1 MYGLAV
7 DREAD
12 MSLMQQLTGQIRQK
26 VLEKSMKSGERL
38 PPSRSLA
45 NELGIARNTVI
56 QVYEQLIAEGYLE
69 SRTGSGTYVVDLAGC
84 PECRMDSA
92 CSVEPATAKWQSPK
106 SSDVIRFNPGN
117 PDALHFPVTSWAKY
131 LKEACLGAN
140 SASFG
145 YGPAAGE
152 WKLRCAL
159 VQYLY
164 RSKGIS
170 CQLSQ
175 IMIIPGMAR
184 GVELMAKVLAGVGGV
199 VVVEDPCIDFVQHIL
214 RLGGNKVCPVP
225 VDRCGMVTEELPED
239 VPVRLIYTVPS
250 HQFPTGAVMHISR
263 RLQLLD
269 YARRMDA
276 YIIEDDYDSEYRY
289 ESGPIQSLRHLDS
302 ERVIYM
308 GTFSK
313 ILSPTLRLGYLI
325 VPQHLSEWL
334 SSAMEHVNLR
344 SAVMEQIALTEF
356 IEASLLDRHVYRMKK
371 VYEKK
376 RAHIISSLHNAFH
389 GSITITGENAG
400 LHVLAIFKGLE
411 FQPADFEIFKKHG
424 VEAEWVEEYAIVKEH
439 YKNQLVLGY
448 GGLSLE
454 QISEGVKRL
463 KVAVEE
469 IKQSRAESVAV

>member
-1 MYGLAV
+1 MYGLMV
-7 DREAD
+7 DRESD
-12 MSLMQQLTGQIRQK
+12 TSLMQQLTAQIREK
-26 VLEKSMKSGERL
+26 VLDGSMKSGERL

-45 NELGIARNTVI
+45 GELGIARNTVI

-69 SRTGSGTYVVDLAGC
+69 SRTGSGTYVMDLAGC
-84 PECRMDSA
+84 PACRMENKSA
-92 CSVEPATAKWQSPK
+92 AEPAKWK
-106 SSDVIRFNPGN
+106 RANTSDNTIRFNPGN

-140 SASFG
+140 SANFG

-170 CQLSQ
+170 CRLSQ

-184 GVELMAKVLAGVGGV
+184 GVELMARVLAGVGGV
-199 VVVEDPCIDFVQHIL
+199 VAVEDPCIDFIQHIL
-214 RLGGNKVCPVP
+214 RLGGNLVHPVP
-225 VDRCGMVTEELPED
+225 VDRCGMMTDRLPEETD
-239 VPVRLIYTVPS
+239 VRLIYTVPS

-269 YARRMDA
+269 YARRKDA

-289 ESGPIQSLRHLDS
+289 ESGPIQSLRHLDP

-313 ILSPTLRLGYLI
+313 ILSPALRLGYLI
-325 VPQHLSEWL
+325 VPTHLSEWL

-344 SAVMEQIALTEF
+344 SAVLEQTALAAF
-356 IEASLLDRHVYRMKK
+356 IGENLLDRHVYRMKK
-371 VYEKK
+371 IYEKK
-376 RAHIISSLHNAFH
+376 RAHLIQTLRSAFP
-389 GSITITGENAG
+389 GNVTITGENAG
-400 LHVLAIFKGLE
+400 LHVLAIFKGLD
-411 FQPADFEIFKKHG
+411 FQEADFEVFERHG
-424 VEAEWVEEYAIVKEH
+424 VEADWAEEYAIVKDR
-439 YKNQLVLGY
+439 YRNQLVLGY

-463 KVAVEE
+463 KAAVDEIRQGRTEE
-469 IKQSRAESVAV
+469 MAV